1 MAATFYDDLG
11 KNADDL
17 INKGFP
23 AEGSFKVSTETKTSN
38 GVSLVTT
45 GRRFF
50 KNGNENVE
58 ALFEP
63 KFNWTEQNVEVT
75 GKLSTG
81 SEYETGVSVKDVGA
95 KGSKL
100 SLTANQNK
108 AGVSA
113 KTGVD
118 FKNESIAFKSAVT
131 VPDDFAGKPIG
142 VEASAV
148 AAYENV
154 NVGSKVNVATA
165 HTQGDKETALSFFW
179 NLKAGYLQPLWQAV
193 AWFNN
198 ANKSNVVGA
207 SFYQEVTPAV
217 KLGTSFSVD
226 RLAANPSPAAN
237 VTGEYK
243 YASDTVLKSKLGVNA
258 AKDLRAGL
266 ALQQNWTTSSTVTVA
281 ADLNALQLLGTNKG
295 DAHSFGV
302 EIKLKPA

>member
-1 MAATFYDDLG
+1 MATFYDDLG
-11 KNADDL
+11 KSADDL

-38 GVSLVTT
+38 GVTLVTT

-50 KNGNENVE
+50 KAGVENVE

-63 KFNWTEQNVEVT
+63 KFTWAEKNVELT

-81 SEYETGVSVKDVGA
+81 SEYEVGVAVKDLGT
-95 KGSKL
+95 KGSKV
-100 SLTANQNK
+100 SLTGNQNK

-113 KTGVD
+113 KGGLD
-118 FKNESIAFKSAVT
+118 FKNENVAVKTAVT
-131 VPDDFAGKPIG
+131 APDDFTGKPVN

-154 NVGSKVNVATA
+154 NVGGKVNVATA
-165 HTQGDKETALSFFW
+165 HTKGDKETATAIFW
-179 NLKAGYLQPLWQAV
+179 NLKAGFLQPLWQAV
-193 AWFNN
+193 GWFNN
-198 ANKSNVVGA
+198 ANNSNVVGA

-217 KLGTSFSVD
+217 KVGTTFGVD
-226 RLAANPSPAAN
+226 RLKDPSPAAS

-243 YASDTVLKSKLGVNA
+243 YAADTVLKSKLGVNT
-258 AKDLRAGL
+258 AKDLRVAL
-266 ALQQNWTTSSTVTVA
+266 ALQQNWTTSSTVTIG

-302 EIKLKPA
+302 EIKLK

>member
-1 MAATFYDDLG
+1 MATFYDDLG

-17 INKGFP
+17 IIKGFP

-50 KNGNENVE
+50 KAGNENVE

-63 KFNWTEQNVEVT
+63 KFNWAEKNVELT
-75 GKLSTG
+75 GKLSTNN
-81 SEYETGVSVKDVGA
+81 EYEVGSSIKDLGT

-100 SLTANQNK
+100 SLTANQSK
-108 AGVSA
+108 AGIVV
-113 KTGVD
+113 KGGVD
-118 FKNESIAFKSAVT
+118 FKNENVAVKT
-131 VPDDFAGKPIG
+131 SVGAPDDLSGKPIN

-154 NVGSKVNVATA
+154 NVGGKVNVATA
-165 HTQGDKETALSFFW
+165 HVKGDKETATSIFW
-179 NLKAGYLQPLWQAV
+179 NLKAGFLQPLWQSV

-198 ANKSNVVGA
+198 AKDSNVVGA
-207 SFYQEVTPAV
+207 SFYQDVTPAV
-217 KLGTSFSVD
+217 KVGTSFTVD
-226 RLAANPSPAAN
+226 RLAANSAPAAN
-237 VTGEYK
+237 VTSEYK
-243 YASDTVLKSKLGVNA
+243 YAADTVLKSKLGVNS
-258 AKDLRAGL
+258 AKDLRVAL
-266 ALQQNWTTSSTVTVA
+266 ALQQNWTTSSTVTIG

-302 EIKLKPA
+302 EVKLK